1 MHQTCSANASSGAS
15 SRSNMLLVVV
25 AVLLTLVLT
34 REGPGESSA
43 MAQGGAPTG
52 GGLANPADQRN
63 QMIAELRRLSD
74 QVESLRRTMDKP
86 IRVEVVRMPETTA
99 SR

>member
-1 MHQTCSANASSGAS
+1 MTQTRTVCAPAGAAP
-15 SRSNMLLVVV
+15 RSNALLIVI
-25 AVLLTLVLT
+25 AVLLTLLLA

-43 MAQGGAPTG
+43 MAQGGSPPG

-63 QMIAELRRLSD
+63 QMITELRRLND
-74 QVESLRRTMDKP
+74 QVETLRRTMEKA